1 MRLIIILLLS
11 CTAHSEVVRLLRDSA
26 GVVQALETPILHL
39 ENKDGVKVDLI
50 GAVHVADPEYYEQ
63 LEELFKSY
71 DVLLYELIADPEVKS
86 GDSNVSFAQ
95 RKLRDMLGLEFQLDA
110 IDYAAPNFVHADLT
124 PSEFKASMR
133 ARGES
138 FTSMFLKLLSKSEND
153 QSVTL
158 RLLASLISPKSE
170 LIRKRALA
178 EELAKSDQI
187 LSMFVEGDGSTLLT
201 VRNDKAIDVL
211 KTAIKNGNKEI
222 GVFYGSAHLP
232 DLRTKLTKDFSQTG
246 VTWIRA
252 WNLVN

>member
-1 MRLIIILLLS
+1 MRLIIVLLLT
-11 CTAHSEVVRLLRDSA
+11 CTAHCEVVRLIKDSA
-26 GVVQALETPILHL
+26 GVVQALETPIFHT

-50 GAVHVADPEYYEQ
+50 GAVHVADAEYYEY

-71 DVLLYELIADPEVKS
+71 DALLYELIAEPDVRS
-86 GDSNVSFAQ
+86 GNSEVSFAQ
-95 RKLRDMLGLEFQLDA
+95 RKLRDLLGLEFQLDA
-110 IDYAAPNFVHADLT
+110 IDYSASNFVHADLT

-133 ARGES
+133 ERGES
-138 FTSMFLKLLSKSEND
+138 FTSMLMKLLLRSEND

-178 EELAKSDQI
+178 EELAKSEQV
-187 LSMFVEGDGSTLLT
+187 LSMFVEGDGSAVLT
-201 VRNDKAIDVL
+201 ARNDKAISVL
-211 KTAIKNGNKEI
+211 KETIQAGKKNI
-222 GVFYGSAHLP
+222 GIFYGSAHLP
-232 DLRTKLTKDFSQTG
+232 DLKAKLAKDFSERG